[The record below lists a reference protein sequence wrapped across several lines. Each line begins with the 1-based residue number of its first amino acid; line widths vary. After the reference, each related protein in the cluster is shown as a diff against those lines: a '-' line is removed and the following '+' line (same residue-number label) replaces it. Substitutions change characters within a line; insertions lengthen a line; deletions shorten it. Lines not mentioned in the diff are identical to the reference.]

1 MPKCKYCKSKR
12 TRQNRVQENGNIQY
26 QCKDCKRL
34 FTVQTKEEAKE
45 EKKEEKKVQKKP
57 KEAHKEVEEYEINRQ
72 QAYLWI
78 VDYMFEEIED
88 LESRL
93 EHADKVNL
101 ANIEFIEEKDKT
113 ISRAINDQDKHYKEK
128 HELSMRIQHKNVII
142 CLLVALLA
150 ILSAFF
156 FL

>member
-12 TRQNRVQENGNIQY
+12 TRKNRVQENGNIQY

-34 FTVQTKEEAKE
+34 FTVQAQLETKV
-45 EKKEEKKVQKKP
+45 EKKVQKKS
-57 KEAHKEVEEYEINRQ
+57 KEAYEEVEEYEIDRQ
-72 QAYLWI
+72 QAYIWI
-78 VDYMFEEIED
+78 VDYMFEETED

-101 ANIEFIEEKDKT
+101 ANIEFIKEKDKT

-128 HELSMRIQHKNVII
+128 HDLSMRIQHKNVII
-142 CLLVALLA
+142 WFLVAWLA